1 MKYHPRLIK
10 MSAVDRSMTCAYKTH
25 APPLVLY
32 YITGG
37 LCIAIY
43 LKFKDALYPI
53 WPMETKGWNAWEKKR
68 KTKKNFLIRTQK
80 KPQQYSILY
89 CRIPYYIDGHVCC
102 VVWHM
107 LIQTIWNFD
116 FYVIQISVLLEVVK
130 FFFMQINAKIISH

>member
-1 MKYHPRLIK
+1 MKYHPRLDK
-10 MSAVDRSMTCAYKTH
+10 NVSCWSVND
-25 APPLVLY
+25 
-32 YITGG
+32 
-37 LCIAIY
+37 LCIQNPCTTLGVLLHHRGSLRAIY

-80 KPQQYSILY
+80 KTQQYSILY
-89 CRIPYYIDGHVCC
+89 CQIPYYIDGHVCC